1 MHNNV
6 LKNNFRY
13 THTYP
18 DRIKNEN
25 NGDIACDSYSKWKE
39 DIQLLKDLG
48 VDHYRLSLSWSRIL
62 PNGTINNVNQ
72 KGIDYYINVLEVMY
86 PFLFLT
92 LFLALLGDGISD
104 PTQPVIGCE

>member
-1 MHNNV
+1 M

-25 NGDIACDSYSKWKE
+25 NGDVACDSYNKWKE

-72 KGIDYYINVLEVMY
+72 KGIDYYINVLEVMS

-92 LFLALLGDGISD
+92 LFPALLRDEIFD
-104 PTQPVIGCE
+104 PIRPGYWRE